1 VSRPPPPPP
10 PRTSKD
16 RDAHVYAALKMR
28 QNVSD
33 ALALR
38 IREAGEEPQGQQ
50 QGQQQQQKKKKKL
63 LMKRRTSLSAGTV
76 SKAVTHHQVANL
88 QQQQMEHREQ
98 FQTNL
103 KQREMQADLRVQAR
117 VKERNEKK
125 GRNKKEEVG
134 GQEQQKKQ
142 KKKQQKKKQQ
152 QQQQQSGVK
161 IVPVNSGQNLTQA
174 EKVQHFLKLQK
185 QLNVLKRVTKAKIE
199 ERKEEEELAREF
211 GSDSD

>member
-1 VSRPPPPPP
+1 
-10 PRTSKD
+10 
-16 RDAHVYAALKMR
+16 
-28 QNVSD
+28 
-33 ALALR
+33 
-38 IREAGEEPQGQQ
+38 
-50 QGQQQQQKKKKKL
+50 
-63 LMKRRTSLSAGTV
+63 
-76 SKAVTHHQVANL
+76 
-88 QQQQMEHREQ
+88 
-98 FQTNL
+98 
-103 KQREMQADLRVQAR
+103 MQADLRVQAR

-134 GQEQQKKQ
+134 GQTQQKKQ
-142 KKKQQKKKQQ
+142 KKKQQKKKQQQ